1 MDNTIVPENIHLLQV
16 HWIKENPII
25 NSVNEELSPSYNFQ
39 INYSMMHNLEKE
51 IVKIGIFI
59 DIAGE
64 ITNQNMQEQNGN
76 YEIDFIFKIDQ
87 LDSNYQLIDAKPLFD
102 GMFVGTLL
110 SISYSTTR
118 GMLLTS
124 WRNSIMEK
132 VILPVISVQELLKN
146 KKTK

>member
-16 HWIKENPII
+16 YWIKENPII
-25 NSVNEELSPSYNFQ
+25 HSENEELLPGYNFQ

-59 DIAGE
+59 DIARE
-64 ITNQNMQEQNGN
+64 MTSQPMQEQNGN

-87 LDSNYQLIDAKPLFD
+87 LASHFQLTDGNPLFD

-110 SISYSTTR
+110 GISYSTTR

-124 WRNSIMEK
+124 WRNSVMKK
-132 VILPVISVQELLKN
+132 VILPVISIQELLKN
-146 KKTK
+146 KKIK

>member
-1 MDNTIVPENIHLLQV
+1 MDNSIVPENIHLLEV
-16 HWIKENPII
+16 RWVKDHLFLKT
-25 NSVNEELSPSYNFQ
+25 EEYDASSSFDFQ
-39 INYSMMHNLEKE
+39 ITYSMMHNLEKE

-87 LDSNYQLIDAKPLFD
+87 LASHYQLIDGKPLFD